1 MHGSVYS
8 YDKLTGALVVDISS
22 KSGSGTYSSWDIN
35 LDGAVGAIGYTGS
48 QGYTGSIGY
57 TGSAGAGYTGSQGAP
72 GSGGA
77 IANYGSFYDSSD
89 QVALA
94 ENTAYAIPLGTTAE
108 AIGTSIVD
116 GTKIKVDYEG
126 VYNIQF
132 SLQLHNRGGAGS
144 GTVVQ
149 IWLRRNGIDVV
160 DSATKIDVDTNSPW
174 QVPAWNFMLSLNA
187 NDYVELIW
195 STNNVSIAI
204 EANTAT
210 SPAPA
215 IPSTILT
222 IQQVMYT
229 QQGYTGSQGNIGYTG
244 SLGYTGSIGYT
255 GSQGVGYTG
264 SAGAGYTGSKGDTGY
279 TGSQGVIGYT
289 GSVSTIAAAGSLTGS
304 TLNSTVTASS
314 LTSVGQLDNLQI
326 AGGASVTSNSA
337 TTHYLNFGT
346 IGQLFDD
353 GNFQIGRAH
362 V

>member
-1 MHGSVYS
+1 MLFRSKIKFLEQAIGRIAAAGPGGGEVNLRWLDDVDRSTIGEGNY
-8 YDKLTGALVVDISS
+8 LTYNATS
-22 KSGSGTYSSWDIN
+22 KKFVFSPVSGGSG
-35 LDGAVGAIGYTGS
+35 DGYTGSRGDTGYTGS
-48 QGYTGSIGY
+48 QGSVGYTGSAGAGYTGSKGDTGYTGSQGSVGY

-149 IWLRRNGIDVV
+149 IWLRRNGVDVV

-255 GSQGVGYTG
+255 GSQGVGY
-264 SAGAGYTGSKGDTGY
+264 K
-279 TGSQGVIGYT
+279 
-289 GSVSTIAAAGSLTGS
+289 
-304 TLNSTVTASS
+304 
-314 LTSVGQLDNLQI
+314 
-326 AGGASVTSNSA
+326 
-337 TTHYLNFGT
+337 
-346 IGQLFDD
+346 
-353 GNFQIGRAH
+353 IGRAH